1 MVTLGDHLRKARLSR
16 GIMQVDAAKEMGVS
30 YATFHNWET
39 GERAPQKHLRERITG
54 FLGYDPRE
62 HGVAFPERVVLR
74 RRKEHLI

>member
-1 MVTLGDHLRKARLSR
+1 
-16 GIMQVDAAKEMGVS
+16 MQIEAASEMGVS

-62 HGVAFPERVVLR
+62 QGVAFPER
-74 RRKEHLI
+74 